1 MRTIRI
7 GSGAGYSGDR
17 IEPAVELAEKGD
29 IQYLVFECL
38 GERTVALAQQARMKN
53 PDSGYDPL
61 LEERMRA
68 VLPVCAS
75 QGIRIVTNMGAAN
88 PLAAARK
95 TAEIARSLGLSSL
108 KIAAIV
114 GDDVLDACKERDLPI
129 MEFDGTIKQLGNRLL
144 SANAYLG
151 AEPIAEALSAGADIV
166 ITGRASDPALFLAPM
181 IHAFGW
187 AMDDWNLLGQGTVAG
202 HLLECAG
209 QITGGYFADPGYKD
223 IPDLARLGFPI
234 GEVGEDGGLVITKVK
249 GSGGAVTAQ
258 TCKEQLLYEV
268 HDPTQYIQP
277 DVVADFS
284 QVKVEEIAPNRVRVS
299 GGRGTKRTGTL
310 KVSVGYVDSY
320 IGEGQIS
327 YAGPGA
333 LARGRL
339 ALEIVRER
347 LKLTGVA
354 ASELWFE
361 LIGVDSL
368 HGANLAAKANEP
380 YEVRVR
386 VTGRTEN
393 LREAVRIG
401 NEVETLYTNGPAAGG
416 GAVGVERFD
425 LVADSDSFA
434 QIFGAAGDAHADL
447 VRLAGAR
454 GDLSPVQRVDADQ
467 LEPPVA
473 GGDAGEFQPLANDFQ
488 RQPPPRQ
495 CAGAGI
501 GNLALADIAVDVANR
516 DLQRAGTFCSPSA
529 ADPHAVRRDLLD
541 LHLRKI
547 RDHVGLDILRGIV
560 HLVEQLLLAGLR
572 RHRAAGAF
580 DLGDD
585 QAAVFAD
592 FADRKAEPREI
603 GNVLVAGVGEVAAGD
618 LAGAFK
624 QMSGDGALPQQVP
637 VIHRP
642 AEGVNHRR
650 QKQRGIGGAP
660 GDHDI
665 GAAGERL
672 RDRLGAEIGIGRQ

>member
-1 MRTIRI
+1 LRTIRI

-53 PDSGYDPL
+53 PEGGYDPL

-68 VLPVCAS
+68 VLPLCAAK
-75 QGIRIVTNMGAAN
+75 GIKIVTNMGAAN
-88 PLAAARK
+88 PVAAARK
-95 TAEIARSLGLSSL
+95 TGEIAKSLGLSSL
-108 KIAAIV
+108 KIAAVV
-114 GDDVLDACKERDLPI
+114 GDDVLDACKGGDLPI

-151 AEPIAEALSAGADIV
+151 AEPIADALRGGADIV

-223 IPDLARLGFPI
+223 VFDLARLGFPI
-234 GEVGEDGGLVITKVK
+234 GEVGEDGNLVITKVA

-268 HDPTQYIQP
+268 HDPKRYLQP
-277 DVVADFS
+277 DVTADFS
-284 QVKVEEIAPNRVRVS
+284 QVKVEEIAPDRVRVS
-299 GGRGTKRTGTL
+299 GGRGTKRTDTL
-310 KVSVGYVDSY
+310 KVSVGYVDSF

-354 ASELWFE
+354 ASELRFE
-361 LIGVDSL
+361 LVGVDSV
-368 HGANLAAKANEP
+368 HGADVSARANPNEP

-386 VTGRTEN
+386 VAGRTEN
-393 LREAVRIG
+393 LREAIRIG

-416 GAVGVERFD
+416 GAFKSARDV
-425 LVADSDSFA
+425 VA
-434 QIFGAAGDAHADL
+434 
-447 VRLAGAR
+447 
-454 GDLSPVQRVDADQ
+454 
-467 LEPPVA
+467 VA
-473 GGDAGEFQPLANDFQ
+473 S
-488 RQPPPRQ
+488 
-495 CAGAGI
+495 
-501 GNLALADIAVDVANR
+501 V
-516 DLQRAGTFCSPSA
+516 
-529 ADPHAVRRDLLD
+529 LL
-541 LHLRKI
+541 
-547 RDHVGLDILRGIV
+547 
-560 HLVEQLLLAGLR
+560 
-572 RHRAAGAF
+572 
-580 DLGDD
+580 
-585 QAAVFAD
+585 
-592 FADRKAEPREI
+592 PRELAKPS
-603 GNVLVAGVGEVAAGD
+603 VQFVGA
-618 LAGAFK
+618 
-624 QMSGDGALPQQVP
+624 
-637 VIHRP
+637 
-642 AEGVNHRR
+642 
-650 QKQRGIGGAP
+650 
-660 GDHDI
+660 
-665 GAAGERL
+665 
-672 RDRLGAEIGIGRQ
+672 

>member
-53 PDSGYDPL
+53 PEGGYDPL

-68 VLPVCAS
+68 VLPLCAAK
-75 QGIRIVTNMGAAN
+75 GIKIVTNMGAAN
-88 PLAAARK
+88 PEAAARR
-95 TAEIARSLGLSSL
+95 TAEIAKALGLSSL
-108 KIAAIV
+108 KIAAVV
-114 GDDVLDACKERDLPI
+114 GDDVLDACKEGDLPI

-151 AEPIAEALSAGADIV
+151 AEPMAEALKSGADIV

-223 IPDLARLGFPI
+223 VPDLARLGFPI
-234 GEVGEDGGLVITKVK
+234 GEVGEDGSLVITKVA
-249 GSGGAVTAQ
+249 GSGGAVTAR

-268 HDPTQYIQP
+268 HDPRQYFQP

-284 QVKVEEIAPNRVRVS
+284 EVTVEEIGPDRVRVS
-299 GGRGTKRTGTL
+299 GGRGHKRTETL

-347 LKLTGVA
+347 LKLTGVES
-354 ASELWFE
+354 SELRFE
-361 LIGVDSL
+361 LVGVDSL
-368 HGANLAAKANEP
+368 HGAEVSARANEP

-386 VTGRTEN
+386 VAGRTEN

-416 GAVGVERFD
+416 GAWKSARDV
-425 LVADSDSFA
+425 VA
-434 QIFGAAGDAHADL
+434 
-447 VRLAGAR
+447 
-454 GDLSPVQRVDADQ
+454 
-467 LEPPVA
+467 VA
-473 GGDAGEFQPLANDFQ
+473 S
-488 RQPPPRQ
+488 
-495 CAGAGI
+495 
-501 GNLALADIAVDVANR
+501 V
-516 DLQRAGTFCSPSA
+516 
-529 ADPHAVRRDLLD
+529 LL
-541 LHLRKI
+541 
-547 RDHVGLDILRGIV
+547 
-560 HLVEQLLLAGLR
+560 
-572 RHRAAGAF
+572 
-580 DLGDD
+580 
-585 QAAVFAD
+585 
-592 FADRKAEPREI
+592 PRELAKPQ
-603 GNVLVAGVGEVAAGD
+603 VRFVGA
-618 LAGAFK
+618 
-624 QMSGDGALPQQVP
+624 
-637 VIHRP
+637 
-642 AEGVNHRR
+642 
-650 QKQRGIGGAP
+650 
-660 GDHDI
+660 
-665 GAAGERL
+665 
-672 RDRLGAEIGIGRQ
+672 

>member
-1 MRTIRI
+1 VRTIRI

-53 PDSGYDPL
+53 PEGGYDPL

-68 VLPVCAS
+68 VLPVCAAK
-75 QGIRIVTNMGAAN
+75 GIKIVTNMGAAN
-88 PLAAARK
+88 PVAAARK
-95 TAEIARSLGLSSL
+95 TADIAKALGLSSL
-108 KIAAIV
+108 KIAAVV
-114 GDDVLDACKERDLPI
+114 GDDVLDACKDGDLPI
-129 MEFDGTIKQLGNRLL
+129 MEFEGTIKQLGNRLL

-151 AEPIAEALSAGADIV
+151 AEPIADALRGGADIV

-223 IPDLARLGFPI
+223 VADLARLGFPI
-234 GEVGEDGGLVITKVK
+234 GEVGEDGNLVITKVA

-268 HDPTQYIQP
+268 HDPKRYLQP
-277 DVVADFS
+277 DVTADFS
-284 QVKVEEIAPNRVRVS
+284 EVRVEEIAPDRVRVS
-299 GGRGTKRTGTL
+299 GGRGTKRTDTL
-310 KVSVGYVDSY
+310 KVSVGYVDSF

-354 ASELWFE
+354 SSELRFE
-361 LIGVDSL
+361 LVGVDSL
-368 HGANLAAKANEP
+368 HGADVSARANPNEP

-386 VTGRTEN
+386 VAGRTEN

-416 GAVGVERFD
+416 GAFKSARDV
-425 LVADSDSFA
+425 VA
-434 QIFGAAGDAHADL
+434 
-447 VRLAGAR
+447 
-454 GDLSPVQRVDADQ
+454 
-467 LEPPVA
+467 VA
-473 GGDAGEFQPLANDFQ
+473 S
-488 RQPPPRQ
+488 
-495 CAGAGI
+495 
-501 GNLALADIAVDVANR
+501 V
-516 DLQRAGTFCSPSA
+516 
-529 ADPHAVRRDLLD
+529 LL
-541 LHLRKI
+541 
-547 RDHVGLDILRGIV
+547 
-560 HLVEQLLLAGLR
+560 
-572 RHRAAGAF
+572 
-580 DLGDD
+580 
-585 QAAVFAD
+585 
-592 FADRKAEPREI
+592 PRELAKPQ
-603 GNVLVAGVGEVAAGD
+603 VQFVGRE
-618 LAGAFK
+618 
-624 QMSGDGALPQQVP
+624 
-637 VIHRP
+637 
-642 AEGVNHRR
+642 
-650 QKQRGIGGAP
+650 
-660 GDHDI
+660 
-665 GAAGERL
+665 
-672 RDRLGAEIGIGRQ
+672 